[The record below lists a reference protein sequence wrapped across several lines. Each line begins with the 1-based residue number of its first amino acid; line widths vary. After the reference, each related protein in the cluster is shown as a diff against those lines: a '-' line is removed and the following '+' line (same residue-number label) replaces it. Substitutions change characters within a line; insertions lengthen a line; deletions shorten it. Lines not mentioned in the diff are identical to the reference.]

1 MMLTRAMISGRGHPR
16 FRTSLRWWIAERT
29 VPMLFALAIGGM
41 VLLSAVM
48 AACLTLTLRSPLGTA
63 ERFGDWH
70 EMLILTLQSLR
81 ACVGTD
87 NLSPQG
93 GNTAHEVLSTIASV
107 IGAVVPATLIGVVF
121 IKLFSVQ
128 PFVWRRKVSL
138 SYAHQADARE
148 FAEEHAGRDERI
160 IAVRFYNRMEN
171 LSIIDLT
178 ARVYLWYL
186 RTSPHDGT
194 PVFYKQPLRVLDQQG
209 RPAEERNW
217 FVMDRGSP
225 FTVWIPV
232 EAAVPSLPITRI
244 QGTDLAGAES
254 VRMLVRLTAKA
265 GGLGTEVF
273 GERWFD
279 LAGDDFELGRFA
291 PLKPR
296 VDADIRTWDGWRRFD
311 DLHTPEPAAREELPP
326 PVKDVAPVKGGE
338 PVKGTVPSRP
348 RFRFRGRYAVPRSA
362 ASRPATGR

>member
-1 MMLTRAMISGRGHPR
+1 MMLTRAVISGRGHPR

-29 VPMLFALAIGGM
+29 VLGLFGLVIGGL
-41 VLLSAVM
+41 VLLSAAM
-48 AACLTLTLRSPLGTA
+48 AVGLTLTLHSPRSQA
-63 ERFGDWH
+63 ERLGDSGH
-70 EMLILTLQSLR
+70 LLDLTLQSLR

-87 NLSPQG
+87 SISPQED
-93 GNTAHEVLSTIASV
+93 NTAHEALSTIASV
-107 IGAVVPATLIGVVF
+107 IGAIVPATLVGVVF
-121 IKLFSVQ
+121 IKMFSVR

-148 FAEEHAGRDERI
+148 FAEAHVGRDERI

-171 LSIIDLT
+171 LSVIDLT

-186 RTSPHDGT
+186 RKSPHDGT

-209 RPAEERNW
+209 NVAQERTW

-244 QGTDLAGAES
+244 QGTDLQGAES

-279 LAGDDFELGRFA
+279 LGGEDFELGRFA
-291 PLKPR
+291 PLKPQ
-296 VDADIRTWDGWRRFD
+296 VDVDIRKWEGWRRFD
-311 DLHTPEPAAREELPP
+311 ELLAPETVAREQLPQH
-326 PVKDVAPVKGGE
+326 VKESAPSRWGFGRRGRAAYRAAAS
-338 PVKGTVPSRP
+338 GTVTGPVSRLPRSSRP
-348 RFRFRGRYAVPRSA
+348 
-362 ASRPATGR
+362 

>member
-29 VPMLFALAIGGM
+29 VTGLFFLAIGGL
-41 VLLSAVM
+41 VLVAAAMAVT
-48 AACLTLTLRSPLGTA
+48 LTLTLDSPRPQG
-63 ERFGDWH
+63 ERLGDWH
-70 EMLILTLQSLR
+70 ELLMLTLQSLR

-87 NLSPQG
+87 NLSPQE
-93 GNTAHEVLSTIASV
+93 GNTAHEALSTVASV
-107 IGAVVPATLIGVVF
+107 IGAIVPATLVGVVF
-121 IKLFSVQ
+121 IKMFSVR

-148 FAEEHAGRDERI
+148 FAEAHVGRDERI

-186 RTSPHDGT
+186 RKSPHDGA

-209 RPAEERNW
+209 NPATERNW

-225 FTVWIPV
+225 FTVWVPV

-244 QGTDLAGAES
+244 QGTDLEGAES

-265 GGLGTEVF
+265 GGLGTDVF

-279 LAGDDFELGRFA
+279 LSGNDFELGRFA
-291 PLKPR
+291 PLKPQ
-296 VDADIRTWDGWRRFD
+296 VDADIRAWDGWRRFD
-311 DLHTPEPAAREELPP
+311 DLHVPETAAREVLPQP
-326 PVKDVAPVKGGE
+326 AKESA
-338 PVKGTVPSRP
+338 PSR
-348 RFRFRGRYAVPRSA
+348 RGFTRRRRAAYRAA
-362 ASRPATGR
+362 ASRPAAGR